1 MASHRLSSPVGRA
14 LCACVVVGISFSVY
28 QFDVVRA
35 GAGETTPRETTRGKR
50 RQDQTADDAP
60 NKRLG
65 VRLRSFVNAATASLN
80 FEPTQDGGLVRL
92 TALNL
97 PVPSVVS
104 PAARAYIIWAAAP
117 GGARRVGTLPLD
129 AQGNGGLEFA
139 RPEGLESYS
148 VLVTAEATTE
158 PARPGG
164 AVVFASRA
172 GEVTAFFATVKERLQ
187 EARRRRRR
195 PEPLPKRR
203 VRRTGDFYTEVDDAV
218 ARKNG
223 GRTLELFGESLTP
236 NANGE
241 ARANVL
247 GEEAYIR
254 ARIKQLP
261 PSNTVGATAYVL
273 WRTETTGRIVYM
285 GSVPETVTQDT
296 EIYVRTGGA
305 PAPDFK
311 LSITAE
317 PRRLVNSPSA
327 RRAMSSREKR

>member
-1 MASHRLSSPVGRA
+1 MASHRLSSPLSRA
-14 LCACVVVGISFSVY
+14 LRACFIVGIIFTVY
-28 QFDVVRA
+28 HSDARA
-35 GAGETTPRETTRGKR
+35 GASETTRGKR
-50 RQDQTADDAP
+50 RQNQTADDAP

-65 VRLRSFVNAATASLN
+65 VRLRSFVNTATASLN
-80 FEPTQDGGLVRL
+80 FEPTEDGGLVRL

-97 PVPSVVS
+97 PTPSVVS
-104 PAARAYIIWAAAP
+104 PAAGTYVIWAAAP
-117 GGARRVGTLPLD
+117 GGARRVGLLPVD

-148 VLVTAEATTE
+148 VLVTAEATPE
-158 PARPGG
+158 AVRPGG

-172 GEVTAFFATVKERLQ
+172 GEVTAFFATVEERLQ

-195 PEPLPKRR
+195 PEPMPKRR
-203 VRRTGDFYTEVDDAV
+203 VRRTTDFYTEVDDAV

-223 GRTLELFGESLTP
+223 GRTLVLIGEPLTP

-241 ARANVL
+241 AHANVL
-247 GEEAYIR
+247 GEQSYVR
-254 ARIKQLP
+254 ARIKRLP
-261 PSNTVGATAYVL
+261 PSTSVGATAYVL
-273 WRTETTGRIVYM
+273 WGTEPAGRIVYM
-285 GSVPETVTQDT
+285 GSVPETATQDT

-317 PRRLVNSPSA
+317 ARRLVSSPSTQ
-327 RRAMSSREKR
+327 RAMSSREKR

>member
-1 MASHRLSSPVGRA
+1 MASDRRSSLLSRA
-14 LCACVVVGISFSVY
+14 ACACFVVVGIVFTVY
-28 QFDVVRA
+28 HFDARA
-35 GAGETTPRETTRGKR
+35 DASEKKIRETTRGKR
-50 RQDQTADDAP
+50 RQDQTADDAT

-80 FEPTQDGGLVRL
+80 FEPTENGGLVRL

-97 PVPSVVS
+97 PAPSVVS
-104 PAARAYIIWAAAP
+104 PAARIYVIWAAAP
-117 GGARRVGTLPLD
+117 GGARRVGALPLD

-139 RPEGLESYS
+139 RPAGLESYS
-148 VLVTAEATTE
+148 VLVTAEATPQAE
-158 PARPGG
+158 RPGG

-172 GEVTAFFATVKERLQ
+172 GEVTAFFATVEERLQ

-195 PEPLPKRR
+195 PEPMPKRR

-218 ARKNG
+218 ANKNG
-223 GRTLELFGESLTP
+223 GRTLELIGEALTP
-236 NANGE
+236 TANGE
-241 ARANVL
+241 ARANVI
-247 GEEAYIR
+247 GEDSYVR

-261 PSNTVGATAYVL
+261 SSTSVGATAYVL
-273 WRTETTGRIVYM
+273 WGTEPTGRIVYM
-285 GSVPETVTQDT
+285 GSVPETVTQET

-305 PAPDFK
+305 PAGDFK

-317 PRRLVNSPSA
+317 PLRLVNSPSA